1 MDPYEAFEDIQN
13 ILRDKYKREPRPSEK
28 NKFKLKF
35 INENLEITIKIMA
48 GVKDI
53 ETIENAFNE
62 EKNLEEPSII
72 YIALY
77 QQKGC

>member
-1 MDPYEAFEDIQN
+1 
-13 ILRDKYKREPRPSEK
+13 
-28 NKFKLKF
+28 
-35 INENLEITIKIMA
+35 MA

-77 QQKGC
+77 